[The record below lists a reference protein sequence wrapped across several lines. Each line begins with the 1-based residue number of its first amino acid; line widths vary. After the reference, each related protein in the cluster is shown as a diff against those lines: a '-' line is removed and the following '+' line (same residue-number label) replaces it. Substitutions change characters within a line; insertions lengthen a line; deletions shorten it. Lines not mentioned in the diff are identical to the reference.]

1 MNGSQYNRL
10 RKNRAGSDPTALEKV
25 FWSINPGD
33 GGFTAPGKIF
43 WNRVFI
49 LSKLFYIASFNYL
62 LDWITTTTIAGWSQ
76 RWNWSRSILFYQ
88 RSSFM
93 NLFVL
98 HSLPHCV
105 RHIIKNILFSFLAPL
120 LEAIFLS
127 SFHLLKCPCFYLSV
141 YLFPC
146 SSLASHLGQFVFVS
160 SNWKMMNNFLLFQF
174 LAARC
179 S

>member
-1 MNGSQYNRL
+1 MIHQPRGWGLHRPGENILKPCVYFVQIVLYCFVQLFIGLDHNNNNDRL
-10 RKNRAGSDPTALEKV
+10 KSKV
-25 FWSINPGD
+25 ELKPANP
-33 GGFTAPGKIF
+33 
-43 WNRVFI
+43 
-49 LSKLFYIASFNYL
+49 
-62 LDWITTTTIAGWSQ
+62 
-76 RWNWSRSILFYQ
+76 FYQ
-88 RSSFM
+88 RSSSM

-105 RHIIKNILFSFLAPL
+105 SHLIKNILFSFLAPL

-146 SSLASHLGQFVFVS
+146 SSLASHLGQFVFVF